1 MQGRLEN
8 KLKREKII
16 MRILN
21 DLPFYVTEYY
31 YNLSSSRESS
41 SCLEYIRKIRRFL
54 LFINKNISLIEIS
67 NVDETDISKFL
78 KSIEVKE
85 IDGDVQTTSFSTWK
99 QYHSVLNSF
108 FRYLKNK
115 GYIENN
121 PVEHIERV
129 RKNDKV
135 IHDFLSENDLR
146 EILKSV
152 NYGAGNSRSVNRQK
166 EWRERDI
173 AIILTLITTGM
184 RETALCEIDI
194 NRIDFK
200 NRILTV
206 TDKEN
211 KVNSY
216 EMTPVLM
223 QAYIN
228 WISCRKEMMND
239 KENDALFISNRRER
253 MSSRAIIDL
262 VRKYSYEALGKE
274 ISPHRLRAAYA
285 NMLLKK
291 TGDIH
296 FVSRAMKH
304 ANVQTTQIYVEDS
317 EKDVN
322 NRASKIMCEMF
333 G

>member
-21 DLPFYVTEYY
+21 NLPDYVTEYY

-54 LFINKNISLIEIS
+54 LFINKNMYLIEIS
-67 NVDETDISKFL
+67 KVNETDISKFL

-152 NYGAGNSRSVNRQK
+152 NYGAGNSRSINRQK

-211 KVNSY
+211 KANSY
-216 EMTPVLM
+216 EMTPVLI

-253 MSSRAIIDL
+253 ISSRAIIDL

>member
-21 DLPFYVTEYY
+21 NLPDYVTEYY

-54 LFINKNISLIEIS
+54 LFINKNMSLIEIS
-67 NVDETDISKFL
+67 NVNETDISKFL

-152 NYGAGNSRSVNRQK
+152 NYGAGNSRSINRQK

-216 EMTPVLM
+216 EMTPVLI